1 MYTTYV
7 PSMCVKILSQYICI
21 VNSRVC
27 QYIRDATVSPK
38 SLIFLS
44 LSASNNFKR
53 YQNLSKNLQEV
64 ER

>member
-27 QYIRDATVSPK
+27 QYIRDATVD
-38 SLIFLS
+38 IV
-44 LSASNNFKR
+44 R
-53 YQNLSKNLQEV
+53 YISTFFMYD
-64 ER
+64 RS